1 MKSST
6 IGKAIAVVECLRVAN
21 RPLSLKEISE
31 LTGQNKS
38 SLHHHVKTLKDLGYL
53 QQDPETRRYD
63 IGLNLVRA
71 GQAYLQRLDIR
82 ERGHLY
88 LEQLSKRLNQTV
100 HLLILDG
107 NEIVYV
113 DKVDVNHQPGALKCS
128 SFIGLRTDLYSTA
141 SGKVLL
147 AHLEQGAQREI
158 MAGLELQKLTEH
170 TITDKSS
177 LAEDLELTKDRGYG
191 LDLQEH
197 TLGLQCIAVP
207 VLNANSQCIAAI
219 SVSCPTAVVSTA
231 ELETTVIEALRD
243 TAQKI
248 SRAIGYI

>member
-21 RPLSLKEISE
+21 RPLSLKEISD
-31 LTGQNKS
+31 LTDQNKS

-158 MAGLELQKLTEH
+158 MAGLELPKLTDH

-177 LAEDLELTKDRGYG
+177 LAEELEFTKARGYG